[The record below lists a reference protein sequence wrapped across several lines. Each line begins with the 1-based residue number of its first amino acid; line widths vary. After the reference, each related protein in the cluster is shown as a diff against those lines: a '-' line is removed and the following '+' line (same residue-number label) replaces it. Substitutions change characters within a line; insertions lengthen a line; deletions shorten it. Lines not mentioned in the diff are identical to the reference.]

1 MDISRYSKSKGDNME
16 EMLKDLYKSERQHS
30 RRLMI
35 FNYVLIA
42 ICAVLFTV
50 CMFLTYTLLQ
60 YEKVEIT
67 TETYEQT
74 IDGDDGSIING
85 NQYNDNATHN
95 QGSEIDGEG
104 ETEEDQNYD
113 NFIQEE
119 GQSE

>member
-1 MDISRYSKSKGDNME
+1 
-16 EMLKDLYKSERQHS
+16 
-30 RRLMI
+30 MI

-60 YEKVEIT
+60 HERVEIT

-104 ETEEDQNYD
+104 ETEEDQDYD